1 VQKITLDDIQKS
13 FKPRNWWD
21 LVINLKITKYLTLL
35 IANYTKITPNQITT
49 LSLVFAIFSG
59 VAFYYE
65 KLVVGAVLY
74 QISYIFDIVDGS
86 LARVKSQSS
95 QIGAFYDVLT
105 DWLKAPILIYILFT
119 ETGQR
124 DLYIVILFLLF
135 INCTINKYN
144 DMLYFAKH
152 KSVTKELKS
161 TSSSLIGR
169 YFLYME
175 KRHIQAL
182 PAIVEFEALVLF
194 FYPMFLSNF
203 FIYLAISILFSHFI
217 LKILVIFRKVS
228 K

>member
-1 VQKITLDDIQKS
+1 MQKITLDDIQKS